1 MNFTLKIK
9 DIKSIN
15 EIIGYW
21 TSDDYIN
28 LLEDLDF
35 LDAKNSNPS
44 ELRELLEMA
53 INDFEP
59 HESAE
64 ILLRY
69 KLKDKLSGGQIRNLS
84 HEMEEDNEAEDN
96 PDIDLHYPLFNINQL
111 LYKSYNGRFPNAK
124 ATKMEIELSFKGDA
138 EITLTKELA
147 LKSIS
152 KGLSD
157 KSPLIRLFENQLN
170 GKERFRDAEK
180 VIWELH
186 NNGQNEYT
194 IITSDYWINK
204 EDIIEYEFSGS
215 IKQFE
220 DKAKAKTTE

>member
-21 TSDDYIN
+21 TRDDYIN
-28 LLEDLDF
+28 LLEGLDF
-35 LDAKNSNPS
+35 LEDKNSSPAD
-44 ELRELLEMA
+44 LRELLEMA
-53 INDFEP
+53 MNDLEP

-69 KLKDKLSGGQIRNLS
+69 KLKDKLSSGQIRNLS
-84 HEMEEDNEAEDN
+84 HEMEEDNESEDN
-96 PDIDLHYPLFNINQL
+96 SDIDLHYPLFNINAL
-111 LYKSYNGRFPNAK
+111 LRKSYNGVFPNTK
-124 ATKMEIELSFKGDA
+124 ATKIEIELVFKGEA
-138 EITLTKELA
+138 KINLMKELV

-157 KSPLIRLFENQLN
+157 KSPLMRLFENQLN
-170 GKERFRDAEK
+170 GKERFCDAEK

-186 NNGQNEYT
+186 NTGQNEYT

-204 EDIIEYEFSGS
+204 DDIIDREFSGS

-220 DKAKAKTTE
+220 EKANPKTTG

>member
-15 EIIGYW
+15 EIQGYW
-21 TSDDYIN
+21 TNDDYIN
-28 LLEDLDF
+28 LLEEFDF
-35 LDAKNSNPS
+35 PDAKNSNPS

-69 KLKDKLSGGQIRNLS
+69 KLHDKLSSSQIRNLS
-84 HEMEEDNEAEDN
+84 HEMAEDNEAEDN
-96 PDIDLHYPLFNINQL
+96 PDIALHYPLFNINQL
-111 LYKSYNGRFPNAK
+111 LYKSYKGRFPNSK

-138 EITLTKELA
+138 EITITKELV
-147 LKSIS
+147 LKLIS

-170 GKERFRDAEK
+170 GKERFSDAEK

-186 NNGQNEYT
+186 NKGQNEYT

-204 EDIIEYEFSGS
+204 EDVMEHEFSGL
-215 IKQFE
+215 FGLGV
-220 DKAKAKTTE
+220 

>member
-1 MNFTLKIK
+1 MNFTLEIK
-9 DIKSIN
+9 AIKSIN
-15 EIIGYW
+15 EITGYW

-28 LLEDLDF
+28 LLEELDF
-35 LDAKNSNPS
+35 SDAKNSNPA

-53 INDFEP
+53 ISDFEP

-69 KLKDKLSGGQIRNLS
+69 KLQDKLSSNQIRNLS
-84 HEMEEDNEAEDN
+84 HEMAEDNEAEDN
-96 PDIDLHYPLFNINQL
+96 PDIALHYPLFNINQL
-111 LYKSYNGRFPNAK
+111 LNKSYNGVFPNTK
-124 ATKMEIELSFKGDA
+124 ATKMEIELSFKGAA
-138 EITLTKELA
+138 EIAVTKELA
-147 LKSIS
+147 LKAIS

-170 GKERFRDAEK
+170 GKEKFGDVEK

-186 NNGQNEYT
+186 NNGQTGYT

-215 IKQFE
+215 IKPFE
-220 DKAKAKTTE
+220 DKAKSKTTE